1 MIIRYGRLWINVN
14 AVNTYS
20 IIHINS
26 VNICWLFGSTPA
38 MLQGMSPKAKAARKQ
53 IRGKTSS
60 KKASNYHHGALRAA
74 LIRSAREI
82 LESEGYEA
90 LTLRAAARRAGVS
103 QAAPY
108 NHFADKAALLA
119 AIAALGFKEFAAAMR
134 KEMDAAVD
142 PKARLSATGIAYVAF
157 ATSNPGLFKLMFGSS
172 VHQTSGDA
180 DLDAARTAAY
190 EVLSGAVHAAQ
201 SVPREAMHDEI
212 ESLRSWAFVHGL
224 ATMINAGTI
233 SPGVYGANSAREL
246 AATLLGSPPMEK
258 KSGASTVANK
268 YGE

>member
-1 MIIRYGRLWINVN
+1 
-14 AVNTYS
+14 
-20 IIHINS
+20 
-26 VNICWLFGSTPA
+26 
-38 MLQGMSPKAKAARKQ
+38 MSPKAKSARRQARTAA
-53 IRGKTSS
+53 
-60 KKASNYHHGALRAA
+60 KKASYHHGALRDA

-134 KEMDAAVD
+134 REMSAAED
-142 PKARLSATGIAYVAF
+142 PLARLNATGIAYVAF

-172 VHQTSGDA
+172 VHQASGDA
-180 DLDAARTAAY
+180 DLDAARTSAY
-190 EVLSGAVHAAQ
+190 EVLRGAVHAAQ
-201 SVPREAMHDEI
+201 SEPRDTMQDEI

-224 ATMINAGTI
+224 ATMINEGTI
-233 SPGVYGANSAREL
+233 APGIYGANSAREL
-246 AATLLGSPPMEK
+246 AATLLGSPQKEEK
-258 KSGASTVANK
+258 SRASTTANK
-268 YGE
+268 YGK

>member
-1 MIIRYGRLWINVN
+1 MTLN
-14 AVNTYS
+14 A
-20 IIHINS
+20 
-26 VNICWLFGSTPA
+26 
-38 MLQGMSPKAKAARKQ
+38 KRARKQ
-53 IRGKTSS
+53 AHDRTAP
-60 KKASNYHHGALRAA
+60 KKASYHHGALRDA

-134 KEMDAAVD
+134 GEMSAAEDARAQ
-142 PKARLSATGIAYVAF
+142 LNATGIAYVAF

-172 VHQTSGDA
+172 VLQTSGDA
-180 DLDAARTAAY
+180 DLDAARKSAY
-190 EVLSGAVHAAQ
+190 EVLREAVHSAQ
-201 SVPREAMHDEI
+201 SDPRDAMHDEI

-224 ATMINAGTI
+224 ATMINEGTI
-233 SPGVYGANSAREL
+233 APGIYGANSAREL
-246 AATLLGSPPMEK
+246 AATLLGPPQMEK
-258 KSGASTVANK
+258 KGGASNAANK
-268 YGE
+268 STSKRK

>member
-1 MIIRYGRLWINVN
+1 
-14 AVNTYS
+14 
-20 IIHINS
+20 
-26 VNICWLFGSTPA
+26 
-38 MLQGMSPKAKAARKQ
+38 MSPKAKNARKKA
-53 IRGKTSS
+53 RDRTAP
-60 KKASNYHHGALRAA
+60 KKASYHHGALRDA

-142 PKARLSATGIAYVAF
+142 PLARLNATGIAYVAF

-180 DLDAARTAAY
+180 DLDAARTSAY
-190 EVLSGAVHAAQ
+190 EVLRGAVHSAQ
-201 SVPREAMHDEI
+201 SVPRDAMYDEI

-224 ATMINAGTI
+224 ATMINEGTI
-233 SPGVYGANSAREL
+233 APGVYGANSAREL
-246 AATLLGSPPMEK
+246 AATLLGSPHAEK
-258 KSGASTVANK
+258 AGSARVAAKNTRK
-268 YGE
+268 

>member
-1 MIIRYGRLWINVN
+1 M
-14 AVNTYS
+14 
-20 IIHINS
+20 
-26 VNICWLFGSTPA
+26 ST
-38 MLQGMSPKAKAARKQ
+38 KAKSARKQ
-53 IRGKTSS
+53 ARDKTAL
-60 KKASNYHHGALRAA
+60 KRASTYHHGALRAA

-134 KEMDAAVD
+134 HEIDAAED
-142 PKARLSATGIAYVAF
+142 AHGRLNAAGIAYVAF

-172 VHQTSGDA
+172 VHQASGDA
-180 DLDAARTAAY
+180 DLDTARTSAY
-190 EVLSGAVHAAQ
+190 EVLRGAVHSVQQ
-201 SVPREAMHDEI
+201 SIPSDTAHDDL

-224 ATMINAGTI
+224 ATMINEGTI
-233 SPGVYGANSAREL
+233 APDAYGARSAREL
-246 AATLLGSPPMEK
+246 ITALFKAPQSEKEGSARLAEK
-258 KSGASTVANK
+258 RTRK
-268 YGE
+268 

>member
-1 MIIRYGRLWINVN
+1 
-14 AVNTYS
+14 
-20 IIHINS
+20 
-26 VNICWLFGSTPA
+26 
-38 MLQGMSPKAKAARKQ
+38 MSPKAKSARK
-53 IRGKTSS
+53 RAHDRTAP
-60 KKASNYHHGALRAA
+60 KKANYHHGALRAE

-142 PKARLSATGIAYVAF
+142 PQARLNATGIAYVAF

-172 VHQTSGDA
+172 VHQSSGDA
-180 DLDAARTAAY
+180 DLDAARTSAY
-190 EVLSGAVHAAQ
+190 EVLRGAVHSAQ
-201 SVPREAMHDEI
+201 SEPRDAMHDEI

-233 SPGVYGANSAREL
+233 APGIYGANSAREL
-246 AATLLGSPPMEK
+246 AATLLGAPQMGK
-258 KSGASTVANK
+258 NSGTSNAANK
-268 YGE
+268 NGK